1 MAMENTTNDQ
11 YLQSLVD
18 QMRETTKT
26 KQEIINE
33 INTQPTLTGKC
44 ILARKYL
51 TPQSTDTEKMCT
63 RDLGIGP
70 PLNETSGD
78 GRKNENNYEIKI
90 SIHAKDSK
98 INFVQ
103 IRVDHDVQFYI
114 FIAYNMYENV
124 NLGKAHI
131 FKVPSGAVYN
141 MVVRYGGYAHGTNE
155 VNGPITMETLYGRNL
170 EYALR
175 CNPNATS
182 GKSAQLWNELLQYEV
197 EYHADNF

>member
-1 MAMENTTNDQ
+1 MENTTNEQ
-11 YLQSLVD
+11 YLRSLVD
-18 QMRETTKT
+18 EMRAPIKT
-26 KQEIINE
+26 IQEIMDE
-33 INTQPTLTGKC
+33 INMQLMLTGKC

-51 TPQSTDTEKMCT
+51 TPQSTHTERMC
-63 RDLGIGP
+63 REDLGIGP

-78 GRKNENNYEIKI
+78 GRKNGINYEIKI
-90 SIHAKDSK
+90 SIHAKNSR

-114 FIAYNMYENV
+114 FIAYNMYANV

-131 FKVPSGAVYN
+131 FKVPSEAVYN
-141 MVVRYGGYAHGTNE
+141 MVVKYGGYAHGTIE
-155 VNGPITMETLYGRNL
+155 MNGPITMETLRGHNL

-182 GKSAQLWNELLQYEV
+182 GKSAKLWNELLQYEV

>member
-1 MAMENTTNDQ
+1 MENTTNEQ

-18 QMRETTKT
+18 EMRAPIKT
-26 KQEIINE
+26 IQEIMDE

-51 TPQSTDTEKMCT
+51 TPQSIHTERMC
-63 RDLGIGP
+63 REDLGIGP

-78 GRKNENNYEIKI
+78 GRKNGINYEIKI
-90 SIHAKDSK
+90 SIHAKNSK

-103 IRVDHDVQFYI
+103 IRVDHDVRFYI
-114 FIAYNMYENV
+114 FIVYNMYENV

-131 FKVPSGAVYN
+131 FKVPSNAVYN
-141 MVVRYGGYAHGTNE
+141 MVVKYGGYAHGTIE
-155 VNGPITMETLYGRNL
+155 VNGPITMDNLYGSNF

-175 CNPNATS
+175 ANPNALA
-182 GKSAQLWNELLQYEV
+182 GPSAQLWNELLQYEV